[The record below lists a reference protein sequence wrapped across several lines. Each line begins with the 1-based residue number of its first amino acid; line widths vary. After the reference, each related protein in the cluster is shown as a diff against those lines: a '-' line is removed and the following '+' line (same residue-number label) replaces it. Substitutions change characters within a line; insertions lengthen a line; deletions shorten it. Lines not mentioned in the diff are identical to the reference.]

1 MAIRIDW
8 PRYLKIV
15 LPWAL
20 VLALAPLLNLS
31 NYVFHTI
38 NMIAYF
44 TIAVAGLNI
53 LMGYTGQI
61 SIGHAVFYAIGAY
74 TSAIL
79 ARKFA
84 FPFWML
90 IPLAGLA
97 AALMGFFM
105 GAACLRL
112 KEIYLAMATIGLA
125 GAGEGIIINW
135 DTLTGGSMGLLGI
148 PYFSVGSFVLNTPQR
163 QYCLVIPLMLLMLFV
178 ARQIVTSR
186 VGRAFMAIREDPVAA
201 ACYGIDTTGYKLLA
215 FTISAF
221 YGGVAGSLF
230 AHSTGIIFPDHF
242 GMDVSI
248 LLLMMLVIGGRGSIM
263 GSVVGAALL
272 TAGFELLRGIKDYQM
287 IVYGMVLVAFI
298 LFMPQGIVGT
308 LLAQAKKHLPALC
321 GVKDKC
327 AVAVQEVKR

>member
-1 MAIRIDW
+1 MTNNSWLDKFKVIC
-8 PRYLKIV
+8 L
-15 LPWAL
+15 L
-20 VLALAPLLNLS
+20 VLLFALPLLLDVS
-31 NYVFHTI
+31 GYIFHTI

-61 SIGHAVFYAIGAY
+61 SIGHAVFYAVGAY

-84 FPFWML
+84 FPFWLL

-97 AALMGFFM
+97 AALMGFVM

-135 DTLTGGSMGLLGI
+135 DTLTGGSMGMLGI
-148 PYFSVGSFVLNTPQR
+148 PYFSIGPFLLDRPQK
-163 QYCLVIPLMLLMLFV
+163 QYFLVIPLTIFMLFL

-186 VGRAFMAIREDPVAA
+186 VGRAFMAIREDHVAA

-230 AHSTGIIFPDHF
+230 AHSNGMLFPDNF
-242 GMDVSI
+242 GMEVSI
-248 LLLMMLVIGGRGSIM
+248 VLLMMLVIGGRGAIM

-298 LFMPQGIVGT
+298 LFMPQGIVGA
-308 LLAQAKKHLPALC
+308 LLAQRKHLAALC
-321 GVKDKC
+321 GVNKC
-327 AVAVQEVKR
+327 TPAVPEAER

>member
-1 MAIRIDW
+1 MTTNTNRFYYARI
-8 PRYLKIV
+8 I

-20 VLALAPLLNLS
+20 VLVLPLLLNLS
-31 NYVFHTI
+31 SYVFHTI

-79 ARKFA
+79 ARKLA
-84 FPFWML
+84 LPFWML
-90 IPLAGLA
+90 IPLAGFA

-105 GAACLRL
+105 GACCLRL

-148 PYFSVGSFVLNTPQR
+148 PYFSIGSFVLDTPQR
-163 QYCLVIPLMLLMLFV
+163 QYFLVIPIMLLMLFV

-201 ACYGIDTTGYKLLA
+201 TCYGIDTTGYKLIA
-215 FTISAF
+215 FTLSAF
-221 YGGVAGSLF
+221 YCGVAGSLF
-230 AHSTGIIFPDHF
+230 AHSTGIVFPDNF
-242 GMDVSI
+242 GMEVSI
-248 LLLMMLVIGGRGSIM
+248 VLLMMLVIGGRGTITGSI
-263 GSVVGAALL
+263 VGAALL

-298 LFMPQGIVGT
+298 LFIPQGIVGA
-308 LLAQAKKHLPALC
+308 LVAQARKHLPALC
-321 GVKDKC
+321 GVKDSC
-327 AVAVQEVKR
+327 AATVQNGKG

>member
-1 MAIRIDW
+1 MTKNLSWRNN
-8 PRYLKIV
+8 LIV
-15 LPWAL
+15 PFLWVFL
-20 VLALAPLLNLS
+20 LALPPLFHS
-31 NYVFHTI
+31 SSYIFHTL

-61 SIGHAVFYAIGAY
+61 SIGHAVFYAVGAY
-74 TSAIL
+74 VSAIL

-84 FPFWML
+84 LPFWLL
-90 IPLAGLA
+90 IPLGGVA
-97 AALMGFFM
+97 AALMGFCM

-125 GAGEGIIINW
+125 GAGEGVIINW
-135 DTLTGGSMGLLGI
+135 DTMTGGSMGLLGI
-148 PYFSVGSFVLNTPQR
+148 PYFSVGSFVLDTPQK
-163 QYCLVIPLMLLMLFV
+163 QYFLVMPLMLLMLFL
-178 ARQIVTSR
+178 ARQLVTSR

-201 ACYGIDTTGYKLLA
+201 ACYGIDTTAFKLLA
-215 FTISAF
+215 FTVSAF

-230 AHSTGIIFPDHF
+230 AHSTGILFPDHF
-242 GMDVSI
+242 GMEVSI

-263 GSVVGAALL
+263 GSIVGAALL
-272 TAGFELLRGIKDYQM
+272 TAGFELLRSVKDYQM

-308 LLAQAKKHLPALC
+308 LLAHRKHLPFC
-321 GVKDKC
+321 SVKDEC
-327 AVAVQEVKR
+327 ALKGEEAKR